1 MTTIKT
7 TSHYALG
14 STDAEHDR
22 LIRQAALLAPFTE
35 RFFRGAGIGTGQRV
49 LDIGSGAGDVAMLAA
64 TLVGPSGEVG
74 GVERDRRSM
83 DSARTPLAR
92 AGLHTV
98 PFTK

>member
-49 LDIGSGAGDVAMLAA
+49 LDIGSGVGRSEEHTSELQSLTNLVCRLLLEKKKESQLKARKRCGVDVDDE
-64 TLVGPSGEVG
+64 P
-74 GVERDRRSM
+74 D
-83 DSARTPLAR
+83 
-92 AGLHTV
+92 
-98 PFTK
+98 